1 MAAFG
6 GKIQRGGA
14 GKIAGVDR
22 STARQQKVNHFEMS
36 GSRSMTEGP
45 GAKPLTRVD
54 RRAMVEQLG
63 CEVEAILV
71 DGGKQRQRHFDR
83 ADLRFDPLKS
93 RASSAA
99 RLGFRADCSGC
110 C

>member
-22 STARQQKVNHFEMS
+22 RPARQQKVNHFEMS

-45 GAKPLTRVD
+45 GAKPVTRVD
-54 RRAMVEQLG
+54 RRAMVEQFG
-63 CEVEAILV
+63 YEVAAILV
-71 DGGKQRQRHFDR
+71 DGGHQRQRHFDR
-83 ADLRFDPLKS
+83 ADLPFDRLKPAPDIP
-93 RASSAA
+93 ASLEFRGA
-99 RLGFRADCSGC
+99 RSGG
-110 C
+110 